1 MAEFIH
7 FLRGLTDPNQL
18 IQLLSTVLTGWIGY
32 LVLFAVVF
40 AESGL
45 LVGFFLPG
53 DSLLFTV
60 GVVSGAGKL
69 PIGTMIGMLAFAS
82 ILGDGIGFLLGS
94 TLGYSLFQRRKSR
107 IFRQEYLDR
116 THAFYERHGGKTI
129 IYAKFVPIIRT
140 FAAFIAGVGKMR
152 YGRFLTFNVVG
163 AIGWVTTMI
172 TAGYLLGNVPLIR
185 QNFEKVV
192 LLIIVVSL
200 LPAVLHVLSDRKK
213 RAAERL
219 EANTPAAD

>member
-7 FLRGLTDPNQL
+7 FLRSLTDPNQL
-18 IQLLSTVLTGWIGY
+18 IQLLSTVLTGLIGY

-94 TLGYSLFQRRKSR
+94 TLGYSLFQRKNSR
-107 IFRQEYLDR
+107 IFRREYLDR

-129 IYAKFVPIIRT
+129 IYAKFVPIIRM

-152 YGRFLTFNVVG
+152 YARFLTFNIVG
-163 AIGWVTTMI
+163 AIGWVTSMI
-172 TAGYLLGNVPLIR
+172 TAGYLLGGVPLIR

-192 LLIIVVSL
+192 LLIIAVSL
-200 LPAVLHVLSDRKK
+200 LPAVLHVLGDRKK
-213 RAAERL
+213 RASERL

>member
-7 FLRGLTDPNQL
+7 FLRSLTDPNQL

-94 TLGYSLFQRRKSR
+94 TLGYSLFQRKNSR
-107 IFRQEYLDR
+107 IFLREYLDR

-152 YGRFLTFNVVG
+152 YARFLTFNIVG
-163 AIGWVTTMI
+163 AIGWVTSMI
-172 TAGYLLGNVPLIR
+172 TAGYLLGGVPLIR

-192 LLIIVVSL
+192 LLIIAVSL
-200 LPAVLHVLSDRKK
+200 LPAVLHVLGDRKK
-213 RAAERL
+213 RASERL

>member
-1 MAEFIH
+1 LAEFIH

-32 LVLFAVVF
+32 VVLFGVVF

-94 TLGYSLFQRRKSR
+94 TLGYSLFQRKNSR
-107 IFRQEYLDR
+107 IFRREYLDR

-152 YGRFLTFNVVG
+152 YARFLTFNIVG
-163 AIGWVTTMI
+163 AIGWVTSMI
-172 TAGYLLGNVPLIR
+172 TAGYLLGGIPVIR
-185 QNFEKVV
+185 NNFEKVV
-192 LLIIVVSL
+192 LLIIAVSL
-200 LPAVLHVLSDRKK
+200 LPAVLHVWSDRKK
-213 RAAERL
+213 RSAERL

>member
-172 TAGYLLGNVPLIR
+172 TAGYLLGGIPLIR
-185 QNFEKVV
+185 HNFEKVV

-200 LPAVLHVLSDRKK
+200 IPAGLQVLGSRKK
-213 RAAERL
+213 RASERL

>member
-7 FLRGLTDPNQL
+7 FLRSLTDPNQL

-94 TLGYSLFQRRKSR
+94 TLGYSLFQRKNSR
-107 IFRQEYLDR
+107 IFRREYLDR

-152 YGRFLTFNVVG
+152 YARFLTFNIVG
-163 AIGWVTTMI
+163 AIGWVTSMI
-172 TAGYLLGNVPLIR
+172 TAGYLLGGVPLIR

-192 LLIIVVSL
+192 LLIIAVSL
-200 LPAVLHVLSDRKK
+200 LPAVLHVLGDRKK
-213 RAAERL
+213 RASERL